1 MRRRRKETKG
11 RRELG
16 RYHLDPEHASYYVT
30 ACTYLYHMKKRKLT
44 LSLRPSRI
52 AMLRKASARRNK
64 SISEMVEDMAENAD
78 KEVLDEGASNISKW
92 AGYLAERIKPSEFE
106 ADDRYGAEL
115 RKTETYERMRK
126 VKRKK
131 P

>member
-1 MRRRRKETKG
+1 MG
-11 RRELG
+11 RF
-16 RYHLDPEHASYYVT
+16 HLDPDHASHYVT

-44 LSLRPSRI
+44 LSLKPSRI

-78 KEVLDEGASNISKW
+78 DEVLDEGASNISKW
-92 AGYLAERIKPSEFE
+92 AGYLAERIKPSDLE

-115 RKTETYERMRK
+115 RKTEAYERMQEA
-126 VKRKK
+126 KRNK